1 MTQYSLEPAGDESKT
16 QERLDLLFSFM
27 TKRVETTPTQL
38 RDQYEAATAKFV
50 VDAKAFVRRYSR
62 NYIVRVLGPTPD
74 FDSITE
80 FAHVEGSPELIKKSV
95 RPGPMDFPA
104 IARVSYLKFSQRL
117 VVGSAPGY
125 EPGPVWKR
133 GIFIRR
139 ATEASAESVAAELA
153 EFVDD
158 MAKGLRGS
166 IDRMMLYTPI
176 SPRCNYPT
184 IYYPTETELDRSF
197 DALVMLWPKKDAT
210 LPETF
215 DVPSSYRV
223 LTVLDFESYDSKIG

>member
-1 MTQYSLEPAGDESKT
+1 MTEYSIEPIGDETKT
-16 QERLDLLFSFM
+16 QEKLERLFAFM
-27 TKRVETTPTQL
+27 TKRVETTPAEL

-80 FAHVEGSPELIKKSV
+80 FAHVEGGPEQIRKSL
-95 RPGPMDFPA
+95 RPGPMDFPP
-104 IARVSYLKFSQRL
+104 IARASYLKFSQRL
-117 VVGSAPGY
+117 VFGSAPGC

-133 GIFIRR
+133 GILLRR
-139 ATEASAESVAAELA
+139 AAEVSAATVTKELA

-166 IDRMMLYTPI
+166 IDRMMLHTPI
-176 SPRCNYPT
+176 SARRNYPT
-184 IYYPTETELDRSF
+184 IYYPTETELDRSI
-197 DALVMLWPKKDAT
+197 DALVMMWPKKEGT

-223 LTVLDFESYDSKIG
+223 LTVLDFESYDSKID